1 MTDRK
6 GWVYLIRC
14 IPNGKVY
21 AGSSVTPERRFY
33 LHRRELAMG
42 KHHSPPLQ
50 AAWNKYGADAFTFEI
65 VEEAQGLKALL
76 AAEQVWID
84 KFAGNSMNCAR
95 VAGSPLGVLRTPEQ
109 KERMREIKREFYLT
123 PEGQASVR
131 AASIKKTGRVQSL
144 EERARRSIAQKNRA
158 PGAAWTDER
167 RAKHSIALTG
177 RKMPP
182 VSDITRQRIS
192 TAKKGRPS
200 GTKGSTARAESV
212 QKWVAVEL
220 PRWLELKA
228 EGKSYREIEKITG
241 RSRDVVARECTKA
254 AQ

>member
-14 IPNGKVY
+14 TPNGKVY
-21 AGSSVTPERRFY
+21 AGSSVTPARRFY
-33 LHRRELAMG
+33 LHRRDLALG

-65 VEEAQGLKALL
+65 VEEAAGLKALL

-123 PEGQASVR
+123 PEGQASLK
-131 AASIKKTGRVQSL
+131 AGNLKKTGRVQSP
-144 EERARRSIAQKNRA
+144 EERAMRSRALKGKAKSREWTAESRAQ
-158 PGAAWTDER
+158 
-167 RAKHSIALTG
+167 HSIALTG

-192 TAKKGRPS
+192 AAKKGRPS

-220 PRWLELKA
+220 PRWLELRA
-228 EGKSYREIEKITG
+228 EGRSYREIEKITG
-241 RSRDVVARECTKA
+241 RSRYLVVRECTRA

>member
-1 MTDRK
+1 VTDRK

-21 AGSSVTPERRFY
+21 AGSSVTPARRFY
-33 LHRRELAMG
+33 LHRRDLAMG

-50 AAWNKYGADAFTFEI
+50 ASWDKYGVDAFTFEI
-65 VEEAQGLKALL
+65 VEEAAGLKALL
-76 AAEQVWID
+76 AAEQAWID
-84 KFAGNSMNCAR
+84 KFIGNSMNCAR

-109 KERMREIKREFYLT
+109 KKRMREIKRIFYLT
-123 PEGQASVR
+123 PEGQASLK
-131 AASIKKTGRVQSL
+131 AANLKKTGRVQSP
-144 EERARRSIAQKNRA
+144 EERAMRSAALKGKSA
-158 PGAAWTDER
+158 GPAWTDER

-192 TAKKGRPS
+192 AAKKGRPS

-220 PRWLELKA
+220 PHWLALKS
-228 EGKSYREIEKITG
+228 EGKSYREIERITG
-241 RSRDVVARECTKA
+241 RSRNVVARECTRA